1 MKALDTIAGVDD
13 NPAVA
18 ALEGDSVTP
27 EQKLDLVLWYLRDV
41 HSHCY
46 YTCTKLWWQWETQR
60 RPPAPK
66 ILPETPSND
75 DGASADAG
83 ADESKAQ
90 AKDATAESSEKLENP
105 DLDDG
110 EVEESDNPKP
120 AADAANGNKGE
131 KKRKKSGAYF
141 GDRLGLGSDVH
152 GLASN
157 WAETLDKRCAK
168 LIESAATS
176 ISEAEYL
183 AK

>member
-66 ILPETPSND
+66 TLPETPSND

-110 EVEESDNPKP
+110 EVAESDTPKP